1 MKIYFRRH
9 VLERMKQRLYTVDE
23 IVDCVTK
30 GSYFFEGSKG
40 KELKYSSV
48 YKGVRVVLYEN
59 KDASQVHVVTVTP
72 SRLKNSELHREK
84 KETNTHIKD
93 ILMNEKG
100 IDSSFI
106 SKEIKELNLY
116 NKPLVIK

>member
-1 MKIYFRRH
+1 MKIYFRKH
-9 VLERMKQRLYTVDE
+9 VLQRMKERLYTVDE

-30 GSYFFEGSKG
+30 GAYFFEGSKG

-59 KDASQVHVVTVTP
+59 RDASQVHVVTVTP
-72 SRLKNSELHREK
+72 SQLKTNELHREK
-84 KETNTHIKD
+84 KAKNTTIKK

-100 IDSSFI
+100 IDSAFI

-116 NKPLVIK
+116 NRPLVI